1 MLPIIAKWIIQTDK
15 SLITDYT
22 DYTVAVTPGIHY
34 QYDS

>member
-15 SLITDYT
+15 SLITN
-22 DYTVAVTPGIHY
+22 YTVAVTPGIHY